1 MKNKKFSTALL
12 GVAIGFINGLLGAG
26 GGMLTVP
33 VLKKMG
39 FEQNESHKNAVAV
52 ILPITVISATLYV
65 LSGRVEVASALPFV
79 PTGLIGA
86 VVGTKVMEKI
96 SPVVLKKVF
105 ALFMIWAGVRL
116 FF

>member
-1 MKNKKFSTALL
+1 MKKKGLVSFLF
-12 GVAIGFINGLLGAG
+12 GVLIGTVNGTLGAG

-39 FEQNESHKNAVAV
+39 FEQNEAHKNAVAV